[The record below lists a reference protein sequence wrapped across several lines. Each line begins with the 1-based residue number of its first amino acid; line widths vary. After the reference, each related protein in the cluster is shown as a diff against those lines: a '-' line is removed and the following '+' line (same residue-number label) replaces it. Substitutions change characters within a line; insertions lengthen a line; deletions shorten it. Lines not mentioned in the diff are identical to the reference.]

1 MSGLEKGSQNLM
13 RKNLRRLFLLL
24 IVGSGWF
31 AFSSLLFYGDST
43 SSKSAV
49 GLPVGEINSEQFWSA
64 GYSGDFPD
72 MLRNDGTLVA
82 VSKYGFT
89 DIEKIGLI
97 KLENDQAKIFVK
109 DSLKDKEIEKD
120 ESLWREYI
128 LCTGK
133 GDLSFLWQISNSTV
147 KDFFEFCHTVLKQNF
162 KTVRRLEFEVEDDNQ
177 PTRSYLDIDHIVDTN
192 FFVIA
197 HGRY

>member
-1 MSGLEKGSQNLM
+1 MKALILKTL
-13 RKNLRRLFLLL
+13 KRLTILL
-24 IVGSGWF
+24 VFGSGWF
-31 AFSSLLFYGDST
+31 AFISLLFYGDPP
-43 SSKSAV
+43 SSKSAAS
-49 GLPVGEINSEQFWSA
+49 LPVGEINSEQFWSA

-72 MLRNDGTLVA
+72 MLQNGGTLVA

-97 KLENDQAKIFVK
+97 KLESEQAKIFVE
-109 DSLKDKEIEKD
+109 DRLKDKEIEKN

-133 GDLSFLWQISNSTV
+133 GDLSFLWQINSSTV
-147 KDFFEFCHTVLKQNF
+147 NDFFEFCHTVSKQNF
-162 KTVRRLEFEVEDDNQ
+162 KTVQRLEFKVEDDNQ

>member
-1 MSGLEKGSQNLM
+1 MV
-13 RKNLRRLFLLL
+13 F
-24 IVGSGWF
+24 GSGWF
-31 AFSSLLFYGDST
+31 AFISLLFYGDPP
-43 SSKSAV
+43 SSKSAAS
-49 GLPVGEINSEQFWSA
+49 LPVGEINSEQFWSA

-72 MLRNDGTLVA
+72 MLQNGGTLVA

-97 KLENDQAKIFVK
+97 KLESEQAKIFVE

-133 GDLSFLWQISNSTV
+133 GDLSFLWQINSSTV
-147 KDFFEFCHTVLKQNF
+147 NDFFEFCHTVSKQNF
-162 KTVRRLEFEVEDDNQ
+162 KTVQRLEFKVEDDNQ
-177 PTRSYLDIDHIVDTN
+177 LTRSYLDIDHIVDTN

>member
-1 MSGLEKGSQNLM
+1 MKALILKTL
-13 RKNLRRLFLLL
+13 KRLTILL
-24 IVGSGWF
+24 VFGSGWF
-31 AFSSLLFYGDST
+31 AFISLLFYGDPP
-43 SSKSAV
+43 SSKSAAS
-49 GLPVGEINSEQFWSA
+49 LPVGEINSEQFWSA

-72 MLRNDGTLVA
+72 MLQNGGTLVA

-97 KLENDQAKIFVK
+97 KLESEQAKIFVE
-109 DSLKDKEIEKD
+109 DRLKDKEIEKN

-133 GDLSFLWQISNSTV
+133 GDLSFLWQINSSTV
-147 KDFFEFCHTVLKQNF
+147 NDFFEFCHTVSKQNF
-162 KTVRRLEFEVEDDNQ
+162 KTVQRLEFEVEDDNQ
-177 PTRSYLDIDHIVDTN
+177 ATRSYLDIDHIVDTN
-192 FFVIA
+192 FFVLA

>member
-1 MSGLEKGSQNLM
+1 M
-13 RKNLRRLFLLL
+13 
-24 IVGSGWF
+24 
-31 AFSSLLFYGDST
+31 
-43 SSKSAV
+43 
-49 GLPVGEINSEQFWSA
+49 PVGEINSEQFWSA

-72 MLRNDGTLVA
+72 MLQNGGTLVA

-97 KLENDQAKIFVK
+97 KLESEQAKIFVE

-133 GDLSFLWQISNSTV
+133 GDLSFLWLINSSTV
-147 KDFFEFCHTVLKQNF
+147 NDFFEFCHTVSKQNL
-162 KTVRRLEFEVEDDNQ
+162 KTVQRLEFKVEDDNQ
-177 PTRSYLDIDHIVDTN
+177 LTRSYLDIDHIVDTN